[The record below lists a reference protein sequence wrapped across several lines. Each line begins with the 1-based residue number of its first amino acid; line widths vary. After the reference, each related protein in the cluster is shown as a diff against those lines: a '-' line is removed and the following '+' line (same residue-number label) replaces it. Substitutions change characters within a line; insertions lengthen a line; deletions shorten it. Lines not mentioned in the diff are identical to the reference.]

1 MMTMTKKKS
10 SLIDQLRHYIETAEV
25 SRYRISKETG
35 ISQSLLSRFMHGK
48 AFFSEESLN
57 TLADALGLELT
68 KKNPIPAPAK
78 RK

>member
-1 MMTMTKKKS
+1 MSKKNT

-68 KKNPIPAPAK
+68 KKKSAPAK

>member
-1 MMTMTKKKS
+1 MSKKQTLLS
-10 SLIDQLRHYIETAEV
+10 DQLRDFIETAEV
-25 SRYRISKETG
+25 SRYRLSQQTG

-68 KKNPIPAPAK
+68 KKKPSSAK